1 MKFIMVII
9 ICFGADC
16 KALWENTFNYNTAEE
31 CIQASAPVKSYMMD
45 VYPTSSGEIY
55 CMTKEEFDDF
65 YQDIESNK
73 QLTLPKNPI

>member
-1 MKFIMVII
+1 
-9 ICFGADC
+9 
-16 KALWENTFNYNTAEE
+16 
-31 CIQASAPVKSYMMD
+31 MMD